1 MGNTGRSV
9 MCKQGHG
16 QVSGS
21 SSLTLWVCKRVSAA
35 LASRWHVE
43 KFCLRQQAAA
53 RKCDK
58 SNKMYGSKT
67 HPNKKHA
74 HIWRLFFSPYGG
86 GLYQVRGTE
95 NNRVYGLTRLIL
107 CSSLQ
112 LLCQGCSC
120 APSAFFL
127 FLPPP
132 PLSFTA
138 RVWVTADREDRGTS
152 RQSEVVGGWNEG
164 ISNCDL
170 QLAPGITTLMN
181 CTLFTIIIDRCLL
194 AIWCSY
200 FWGGR
205 LWRFCREIVLRW
217 TSHRRDAVQTDNR
230 GLNGE
235 RSLLLL
241 LLLLNRS

>member
-16 QVSGS
+16 RVSGS
-21 SSLTLWVCKRVSAA
+21 RSVTLWACKCVSAA

-74 HIWRLFFSPYGG
+74 HIWWLFFSSYGG

-95 NNRVYGLTRLIL
+95 NNCVYGLTWFIL

-120 APSAFFL
+120 APSAFF
-127 FLPPP
+127 F
-132 PLSFTA
+132 SY
-138 RVWVTADREDRGTS
+138 S
-152 RQSEVVGGWNEG
+152 
-164 ISNCDL
+164 
-170 QLAPGITTLMN
+170 
-181 CTLFTIIIDRCLL
+181 RCL
-194 AIWCSY
+194 C
-200 FWGGR
+200 
-205 LWRFCREIVLRW
+205 
-217 TSHRRDAVQTDNR
+217 H
-230 GLNGE
+230 
-235 RSLLLL
+235 SLLVYESQQIERTEGLQAKWSSGWMKWR
-241 LLLLNRS
+241 NT